1 MIIHHP
7 RHKVA
12 SEIGRIEELR
22 VPWWPWPSAMVKGTE
37 LEILR
42 LVTLKYHTNDK
53 SLWFYTRLELSLI
66 GQNWNN
72 SQLSWRKSFLNCC
85 FDLAK
90 LQFERNF
97 HFWGPRA
104 AAMYRVWTGS
114 HLVWYQLLYHINL
127 LYQHRNIFR
136 PQGLANQE
144 LHNTRRPSVCTS
156 WLNALSRLINMT
168 PKLSQRWSRLSCRH
182 PEPFS
187 LSFGVKPLCPRVTVW
202 YESWVIET
210 YCPHFNEF

>member
-1 MIIHHP
+1 MVAMAIGDGEGNGTGDTEISYTKIS
-7 RHKVA
+7 HKWQVIVVLY
-12 SEIGRIEELR
+12 E
-22 VPWWPWPSAMVKGTE
+22 VGTVFN
-37 LEILR
+37 R
-42 LVTLKYHTNDK
+42 
-53 SLWFYTRLELSLI
+53 
-66 GQNWNN
+66 
-72 SQLSWRKSFLNCC
+72 
-85 FDLAK
+85 AK
-90 LQFERNF
+90 LKQVTTFLEKVILKLLFWPCKATIWTQLTF

>member
-1 MIIHHP
+1 MVLYEVGTVFNIFN
-7 RHKVA
+7 RAKLKQFTTFLEKV
-12 SEIGRIEELR
+12 
-22 VPWWPWPSAMVKGTE
+22 
-37 LEILR
+37 IL
-42 LVTLKYHTNDK
+42 KC
-53 SLWFYTRLELSLI
+53 WF
-66 GQNWNN
+66 G
-72 SQLSWRKSFLNCC
+72 
-85 FDLAK
+85 LAK

-97 HFWGPRA
+97 HFISEA
-104 AAMYRVWTGS
+104 
-114 HLVWYQLLYHINL
+114 LVLQQCIGCELAVTWFDINYYVNL

-168 PKLSQRWSRLSCRH
+168 PKLSRRWSRLSCRH

-202 YESWVIET
+202 YESWVMSDWDLLSTLQWVLMDAKEL
-210 YCPHFNEF
+210 